1 VSFDTLAALL
11 RGYPEAAKIPCS
23 KALPNVNGA
32 LPLDLFESRR
42 LSTWIL
48 IRNKKWIDAEV
59 QEEFDRCSDLIFSYN
74 PDILPYRLE
83 SDRLGKIK
91 RIIISEAQSLET
103 LTEVTQKLWLWLCT

>member
-59 QEEFDRCSDLIFSYN
+59 QEEFDSVLTSSFPTTQIYFLTDWSLIA
-74 PDILPYRLE
+74 LE
-83 SDRLGKIK
+83 K
-91 RIIISEAQSLET
+91 
-103 LTEVTQKLWLWLCT
+103 